1 MTRAEAL
8 AALDAVVT
16 PINARQDG
24 PSNRWAFGD
33 FARQVYFP
41 FYRRKWKGSTAATNE
56 DRVKHHL
63 TCEFAG
69 RTLNSFTRDGLQSY
83 LDLRAAA
90 GLSLSTIAHLRW
102 DLKQIFN
109 MAVADGYLER
119 NPAALLFIP
128 RQAHRPARR
137 RMTAEEV
144 RILFSSIEL
153 RELLIAKLAIV
164 AGMRPGEIFG
174 LQWGHV
180 KGDHVEVKQ
189 RIYRGVVDSPKND
202 RSERQVALSEGV
214 ATLMAEWKSMAA
226 DSSPGAWVFPSEKM
240 RTPLSK
246 DNCWR
251 RWIAPRLKSV
261 GLEWVNFQV
270 MRRTPCDLVQ
280 GNKID
285 PKVDADQLG
294 HSVDVNLNV
303 YAQTPLH
310 LRKEAVNA
318 LEAAIRGSGSAGHV
332 M

>member
-1 MTRAEAL
+1 MTRAEAR
-8 AALDAVVT
+8 AALDAVVA

-24 PSNRWAFGD
+24 PSNRWTFGD
-33 FARQVYFP
+33 FVRRAYFP
-41 FYRRKWKGSTAATNE
+41 FYRRRWKSSTAATNE
-56 DRVKHHL
+56 DRLEHHL

-69 RTLNSFTRDGLQSY
+69 RTLNSFTRDGLQSF
-83 LDLRAAA
+83 LDQKVAA
-90 GLSLSTIAHLRW
+90 GLSFSTIAHLRW
-102 DLKQIFN
+102 DLKQIFD

-137 RMTAEEV
+137 RMTVEQV
-144 RILFSSIEL
+144 RLSFSVLEL

-174 LQWGHV
+174 LQWEHV

-189 RIYRGVVDSPKND
+189 RVYRGVVDSPKND
-202 RSERQVALSEGV
+202 RSERQVALGKGI
-214 ATLMAEWKSMAA
+214 AKLMAEWKNMAI
-226 DSSPGAWVFPSEKM
+226 DSSPGAWVFPSENL

-246 DNCWR
+246 DDCWR
-251 RWIAPRLKSV
+251 RHIAPKLTSI
-261 GLEWVNFQV
+261 GFGWANFQV
-270 MRRTPCDLVQ
+270 MRRTHCDLVQ

-318 LEAAIRGSGSAGHV
+318 LEAAIQGSVPAGHV